1 MTDYSKL
8 KVADLKE
15 LLGKRGLSQ
24 SGKKEDLIS
33 RLTADDAEKAS
44 PAKAG
49 TSDSG
54 AQSISELTLTSI
66 EKPVEPSSELSA
78 APAAPATADLTVDEA
93 KDSGN
98 TAASAASV
106 APVGTAAPAEGE
118 KKKFT
123 FKRLADEFETP
134 ATEAPA
140 DKPTVQADDAKPV
153 EPAESFSAGLASTNT
168 DSELEK
174 RKKRAAR
181 FGVPVTESIKL
192 MERAKRFGADGDG
205 SDSKGIK
212 ELDEAL
218 GENRGKKRAPETR
231 IQNEPLKKSKD
242 NPKPAATAKGVLSD
256 PDEKAKAEARAKRFG
271 G

>member
-1 MTDYSKL
+1 MTDYNKL

-24 SGKKEDLIS
+24 SGKKEELIS
-33 RLTADDAEKAS
+33 RLTADDADKAS
-44 PAKAG
+44 PANDKTAE
-49 TSDSG
+49 SS
-54 AQSISELTLTSI
+54 S
-66 EKPVEPSSELSA
+66 VPS
-78 APAAPATADLTVDEA
+78 APPTAPATTGPPVEKKEIQ
-93 KDSGN
+93 KDAGSAVPPA
-98 TAASAASV
+98 TSAAST
-106 APVGTAAPAEGE
+106 GTAAPVEGE

-140 DKPTVQADDAKPV
+140 DKPTTKTDEAKPAEPA
-153 EPAESFSAGLASTNT
+153 EPAESFSAGLASTNA

-181 FGVPVTESIKL
+181 FGVPVSESIKL
-192 MERAKRFGADGDG
+192 MERAKRFGADGDDANG
-205 SDSKGIK
+205 DGVKG
-212 ELDEAL
+212 LDQAL

-231 IQNEPLKKSKD
+231 IQNEPPKKSKD
-242 NPKPAATAKGVLSD
+242 NPRSAPTAKGVLSD
-256 PDEKAKAEARAKRFG
+256 PTEKAKAEARAKRFG